1 MNNLPLDGGS
11 DMTDGGK
18 IAQKWPIKTS
28 GATLPDYLRTVL
40 AYGLFGLYLIL
51 LYPLVLALNVRLR
64 PSGSALFVAL
74 TRHYIRWMLKI
85 CGVRICV
92 ENGGSLEACGPCVL
106 VSNHTSLLDIFTASQ
121 AVPLHFRGLAKKE
134 IARIPVIRLYFRLV
148 SVFVDRSSPESR
160 WRSLEACA
168 MTMKAGAS
176 FLIFPEGT
184 RNRTEAVLLPFRDG
198 AFRLAIRAQCPVLPF
213 ITPDN
218 RQLLPMSD
226 GILRKGTARVI
237 FLSPISTQGLQDKDV
252 PALRERVFE
261 EMQKALLQ
269 AVQGGITT
277 ETFSPT

>member
-1 MNNLPLDGGS
+1 M
-11 DMTDGGK
+11 
-18 IAQKWPIKTS
+18 
-28 GATLPDYLRTVL
+28 
-40 AYGLFGLYLIL
+40 
-51 LYPLVLALNVRLR
+51 YPLVLALNVRLR

-74 TRHYIRWMLKI
+74 TRRYVRWMLKT
-85 CGVRICV
+85 CGVRILV
-92 ENGGSLEACGPCVL
+92 ENGSYLGSCGICVL

-121 AVPLHFRGLAKKE
+121 VVPLQFKGLAKKE

-160 WRSLEACA
+160 LRSLEACA
-168 MTMKAGAS
+168 ATMKAGSS

-198 AFRLAIRAQCPVLPF
+198 AFRLAIQAQCPVLPY

-237 FLSPISTQGLQDKDV
+237 FLNPIPTHGLKNEDV
-252 PALRERVFE
+252 PALRQRVFE
-261 EMQKALLQ
+261 VMQRALLQ
-269 AVQGGITT
+269 AVHSENIT
-277 ETFSPT
+277 ETSSET